1 MNTWLYV
8 LPVIAY
14 FYGSIPFGFLAARW
28 LRGVDI
34 REVGS
39 GNIGATNA
47 ARVLGFRYF
56 PLIFLLD
63 MTKGLLPALIAS
75 ALLRTPEF
83 DPSPWT
89 LAAGFGGVLGHVFPV
104 YLKFNGGKAVA
115 AGTGLFLVAVPW
127 AVLIAA
133 GVWAVV
139 FAIWRYVSLASI
151 CAALSLPVAVVVVH
165 GDPFGTGAWGFGLAL
180 VAGLFITWL
189 HRTNISRLRA
199 GTEHKIGTGHHAPDR
214 IDGEDAPQDETPPA
228 QE

>member
-1 MNTWLYV
+1 
-8 LPVIAY
+8 
-14 FYGSIPFGFLAARW
+14 
-28 LRGVDI
+28 VDI
-34 REVGS
+34 RQVGS

-47 ARVLGFRYF
+47 ARVLGFKFF

-63 MTKGLLPALIAS
+63 MTKGLLPALFAS
-75 ALLRTPEF
+75 QLAGTGGY
-83 DPSPWT
+83 DPGPWT

-104 YLKFNGGKAVA
+104 YLKFRGGKAVA
-115 AGTGLFLVAVPW
+115 AGTGLFLVAAPW

-139 FAIWRYVSLASI
+139 FGVSRYVSLASI
-151 CAALSLPVAVVVVH
+151 CAALSLPVAVALVH
-165 GDPFGTGAWGFGLAL
+165 PAPFGTGIWGFGLAL
-180 VAGLFITWL
+180 IAGLFITWL

>member
-1 MNTWLYV
+1 MNAWLYV
-8 LPVIAY
+8 LPMLAY
-14 FYGSIPFGFLAARW
+14 FYGSVPFGFLAARW

-63 MTKGLLPALIAS
+63 MTKGLVPALIAAS
-75 ALLRTPEF
+75 LAPEAGY

-104 YLKFNGGKAVA
+104 YLKFRGGKAVA

-127 AVLIAA
+127 AVLVAA
-133 GVWAVV
+133 GVWAAV
-139 FAIWRYVSLASI
+139 FATRRYVSLASI
-151 CAALSLPVAVVVVH
+151 CAALSLPVAVAVVH
-165 GDPFGTGAWGFGLAL
+165 EEPFGAGAWGFGLAL
-180 VAGLFITWL
+180 LAGLFITWL
-189 HRTNISRLRA
+189 HRTNIRRLAR
-199 GTEHKIGTGHHAPDR
+199 GTEHKIGTGKGGPPTTE
-214 IDGEDAPQDETPPA
+214 DGAEPA
-228 QE
+228 EEEPEP